1 MVPFTYEYFSME
13 LNGKREE
20 VTSTK
25 AKDYVPGETCMY
37 IC

>member
-1 MVPFTYEYFSME
+1 MVPFTYEFFCME
-13 LNGKREE
+13 LHGNREE
-20 VTSTK
+20 ITSTK